1 MMPTASVSGDRHR
14 GERCGA
20 IGRKEVVVKTSLRL
34 TEGVLRAGRCTA
46 VRAYMRSGISMPS
59 RHMPVRT
66 TLATLSEST
75 SLKACF
81 LASGSRRM
89 LKSW

>member
-20 IGRKEVVVKTSLRL
+20 IGRKEVVVKASLRL
-34 TEGVLRAGRCTA
+34 TEGVLRAGRCAA

-59 RHMPVRT
+59 SPMPVRT
-66 TLATLSEST
+66 TLATFSLST
-75 SLKACF
+75 RRKARRSAF
-81 LASGSRRM
+81 SSRRM